1 MEKKPS
7 EKPSEKKP
15 LPLEPIDYEY
25 LNGLRGWGAF
35 AVFLFHFTEA
45 FWKVDKRPDIEG
57 LDGSWDPPAWLIFLR
72 TTPAGIVIAGY
83 AAVSVFFVLSGFVL
97 PLQWFF
103 RRRYSSIYGGVF
115 RRYLRLML
123 PMLIVLSFY
132 YIIAKMDCTTRNE
145 TLSSVKPKSFFEF
158 LIDGTIGVWFMNTD
172 YAGLTWTLSVE
183 LIASYFI
190 YILALVPIHY
200 NGRFWAYGL
209 LLVFLYLPRLT
220 DAYQIT
226 QYGFDSMYE
235 VRKSFLYDKA
245 VRMHIP
251 TFAWGVI
258 FADID
263 TININGRRPLDVLRK
278 MSIWV
283 KIPFNLFLLALFCVF
298 GAVDIET
305 LNHMRS
311 EENQRF
317 SLTVTFGYFIGMPV
331 AMLIAALSIFLLAL
345 TSSVAKWILGSPP
358 FRFLGDI
365 SYCLYLLHTI
375 IIEYPM
381 KEIHHHWVEENGMN
395 YDAAAYYV
403 FLIFAPILILLA
415 WACTLFIDTP
425 SKNLA
430 VALDLNARKD
440 KPKPQGKRAAVK
452 EKGCFEFVMTNW

>member
-45 FWKVDKRPDIEG
+45 FWKVDKRPDG
-57 LDGSWDPPAWLIFLR
+57 DNLDGSWSPPAWLIFLR
-72 TTPAGIVIAGY
+72 TTPVGICIAGY

-123 PMLIVLSFY
+123 PMLIVLSLY
-132 YIIAKMDCTTRNE
+132 YVVAKMDCTTRNE

-158 LIDGTIGVWFMNTD
+158 LVDGTIGVWFMNTD

-200 NGRFWAYGL
+200 NGRFWAYGA

-226 QYGFDSMYE
+226 QYGWY
-235 VRKSFLYDKA
+235 
-245 VRMHIP
+245 
-251 TFAWGVI
+251 
-258 FADID
+258 
-263 TININGRRPLDVLRK
+263 
-278 MSIWV
+278 
-283 KIPFNLFLLALFCVF
+283 
-298 GAVDIET
+298 
-305 LNHMRS
+305 
-311 EENQRF
+311 
-317 SLTVTFGYFIGMPV
+317 
-331 AMLIAALSIFLLAL
+331 
-345 TSSVAKWILGSPP
+345 
-358 FRFLGDI
+358 
-365 SYCLYLLHTI
+365 
-375 IIEYPM
+375 
-381 KEIHHHWVEENGMN
+381 
-395 YDAAAYYV
+395 
-403 FLIFAPILILLA
+403 
-415 WACTLFIDTP
+415 
-425 SKNLA
+425 
-430 VALDLNARKD
+430 
-440 KPKPQGKRAAVK
+440 
-452 EKGCFEFVMTNW
+452 